1 MATTTAYPS
10 SSRSFASSDLSRHA
24 PRVFAAAEE
33 NPVDVTRRDGEDM
46 VLMTKR
52 EAGARDQLLQIAAQL
67 IAVATDDRGTLTE
80 RMSDRFP
87 WMLALSEVDR
97 RACAKDLLEA
107 ARASFATGQAHLAIA
122 EMMAWKETAVALAAG
137 LGASP
142 MEWLDELVAV
152 ERP

>member
-1 MATTTAYPS
+1 MATTTVPQS
-10 SSRSFASSDLSRHA
+10 SPRTFPSSDLSRHA

-67 IAVATDDRGTLTE
+67 IAAATDDRGTLTD
-80 RMSDRFP
+80 RMSDRFE
-87 WMLALSEVDR
+87 WMLALSEEDR
-97 RACAKDLLEA
+97 RVCAKNLLDA
-107 ARASFATGQAHLAIA
+107 ARASFATGQSHRAIA
-122 EMMAWKETAVALAAG
+122 EMTAWRETAVALAAG

-142 MEWLDELVAV
+142 VEWLDEPVAV

>member
-1 MATTTAYPS
+1 MATAALPES
-10 SSRSFASSDLSRHA
+10 SSRTFPSSDLSRHA

-52 EAGARDQLLQIAAQL
+52 ESSARDQLLQIAAQL
-67 IAVATDDRGTLTE
+67 IAVATDDRGTLAE
-80 RMSDRFP
+80 RMADRFP
-87 WMLALSEVDR
+87 WMLALGEDDR

-107 ARASFATGQAHLAIA
+107 ARASFATGQSYRAIA
-122 EMMAWKETAVALAAG
+122 EMTAWRETAVALASG
-137 LGASP
+137 LGASSV
-142 MEWLDELVAV
+142 EWFDEPVAV